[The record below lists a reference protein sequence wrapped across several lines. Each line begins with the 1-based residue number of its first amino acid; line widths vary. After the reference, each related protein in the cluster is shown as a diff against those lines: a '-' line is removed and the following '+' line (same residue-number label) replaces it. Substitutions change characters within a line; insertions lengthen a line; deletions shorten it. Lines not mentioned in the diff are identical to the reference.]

1 MELEHAFQLSSFF
14 TAFQLL
20 FMSSLVVSGFLGRAD
35 IFRAFVRTVTMYL
48 MSFGP
53 VALLVYVLYEVS
65 KLQ

>member
-14 TAFQLL
+14 TAVQVL
-20 FMSSLVVSGFLGRAD
+20 FMSSLVGFAFLGRAD
-35 IFRAFVRTVTMYL
+35 IFRAFVRTLTTYI